1 MFAKIFIKEWRENI
15 LIFSLAILMMAAM
28 VFLSLTGQ
36 EEITL
41 YSSGMFL
48 LFFLPLAALL
58 LGSGGFYTEY
68 KDNAWVYLFS
78 RPIKKEMLWIFK
90 FVSQLSILIAVFAI
104 FYFVRR
110 FLPGLDKIF
119 QDLDMNYPD
128 AFGDILS
135 MSVYVVM
142 PLMAF
147 TIAFSLSLLHDK
159 QFIIFFVA
167 ILVGT
172 GLIFFWQNYIYFLW
186 GRGFYLKNEGIFS
199 LFFTLS
205 FVFASILTLAKSDFS
220 QVGKKISRFSAYVL
234 IFLAISFIVSTIW
247 VTRGQIFSSRSS
259 FSIWH
264 YQIYQG
270 NLYFQDFR
278 QGILR
283 YDPDQKRIQRLN
295 KESRFSFES
304 FSLRA
309 GKIAF
314 LQIRSRRQWTND
326 LWIMNT
332 DGTGARPLVESSEE
346 NSPFYK
352 KRTESFM
359 LSPNAD
365 RVAFITTHY
374 EKEGQRS
381 AQVHTLWRMNT
392 DGSKLLSQALDIPE
406 SHEAK
411 LIAWPSFIESLVV
424 LVQSGPFTR
433 RKPSRLRLVDLEEG
447 TSQVLDENIWALSI
461 KRLPSGQDYLTYKIR
476 NDEKNKESLV
486 LLNLKTLESTELFS
500 AEFLKMWTGKW
511 SPDGSKIAFSRER
524 ELWVYDIQEKE
535 LEKIS
540 QRNYEYEIGFDW
552 TSDGQRFILL
562 APTDGENQLVIMD
575 KNFQEEKTI
584 KIPMQFKGV
593 ITVRGLDNVAI
604 LRGTGKGHFWRV
616 NLETEEW
623 KKVY

>member
-28 VFLSLTGQ
+28 VFLSLTGK
-36 EEITL
+36 EEMTL

-48 LFFLPLAALL
+48 LLFLPLAALL

-78 RPIKKEMLWIFK
+78 RPIKKETLWIFK

-128 AFGDILS
+128 AFGEIFSL
-135 MSVYVVM
+135 SVYIVM

-147 TIAFSLSLLHDK
+147 TIAFSLSLLYDK
-159 QFIIFFVA
+159 QFIIFFMA
-167 ILVGT
+167 ILIAT
-172 GLIFFWQNYIYFLW
+172 GLMFVWQSYVYFLW
-186 GRGFYLKNEGIFS
+186 AQGFYLKNEGIFS

-220 QVGKKISRFSAYVL
+220 QVGKKIFRFSKYLL
-234 IFLAISFIVSTIW
+234 IFLIISFCISTVW
-247 VTRGQIFSSRSS
+247 VTRGQIFSSSGS

-283 YDPDQKRIQRLN
+283 YDPDQEKIKKLN

-314 LQIRSRRQWTND
+314 LQIKSRRQWTND

-332 DGTGARPLVESSEE
+332 DGTGARPLVESSEVD
-346 NSPFYK
+346 SPFYK
-352 KRTESFM
+352 KRTISFI
-359 LSPNAD
+359 LSPDAN
-365 RVAFITTHY
+365 RVAFIITHY
-374 EKEGQRS
+374 EKEREKS
-381 AQVHTLWRMNT
+381 VTIHTLWRMNT
-392 DGSKLLSQALDIPE
+392 DGTGLKSRILDVPE

-411 LIAWPSFIESLVV
+411 LIAWPSFGDSLVV
-424 LVQSGPFTR
+424 LVHTGPFMR
-433 RKPSRLRLVDLEEG
+433 QKSSQIRLIDLDED
-447 TSQVLDENIWALSI
+447 TSQVLAENVLVPPVWRIS
-461 KRLPSGQDYLTYKIR
+461 PSQDYLTYKIR
-476 NDEKNKESLV
+476 NIDENKESLN
-486 LLNLKTLESTELFS
+486 LLDLKNLETTELFS
-500 AEFLKMWTGKW
+500 ADFLRLWKGKW
-511 SPDGSKIAFSRER
+511 SPDSSKIAFSRER
-524 ELWVYDIQEKE
+524 ELWVYDILEKK

-540 QRNYEYEIGFDW
+540 HRNYEYEIGFDW
-552 TSDGQRFILL
+552 TSDGQKFILL
-562 APTDGENQLVIMD
+562 APIDGENQLVIMD
-575 KNFQEEKTI
+575 NNFQEEKTI
-584 KIPMQFKGV
+584 KIPMQFKGA
-593 ITVRGLDNVAI
+593 ITVRGLENGAI
-604 LRGTGKGHFWRV
+604 LKGTGKGNFWHV
-616 NLETEEW
+616 DLETEEW